1 MEITMKNYGNK
12 LVAFALLLSMNA
24 AFSME
29 KPTITMTVA
38 PSTTETIEAQK
49 TALFDA
55 INKSSQAVA
64 KGGET
69 KEDQVATY
77 AREIENLFTTA
88 HDKKALANA
97 VDAKGYPALHKAM
110 QFPRITEI
118 LIKNGADYNALV
130 HNNYPIFRD
139 VMYSNNIPTIK
150 QYLRQGDL
158 NLSYA
163 DAGGLTPLH
172 LAVSQGPAEAA
183 FLLIEAGADVNAKT
197 KTGQS
202 VLFYA
207 KIASPRKVSAEDKAK
222 IIQMLKDKGAQE

>member
-1 MEITMKNYGNK
+1 MKNYVNK
-12 LVAFALLLSMNA
+12 LLTIALLGSSGA

-29 KPTITMTVA
+29 KPTITMKVS
-38 PSTTETIEAQK
+38 PSQAETFEQEKA
-49 TALFDA
+49 ALFDA
-55 INKSSQAVA
+55 INKSSLALASSGQ
-64 KGGET
+64 T
-69 KEDQVATY
+69 KEDQIAGY
-77 AREIENLFTTA
+77 AREIENLFNKA
-88 HDKKALANA
+88 ADKKALANA
-97 VDAKGYPALHKAM
+97 LDAKGSPALHKAI

-118 LIKNGADYNALV
+118 LIKNGANYNALV
-130 HNNYPIFRD
+130 NNNYPIFRD

-158 NLSYA
+158 NLNYA

-202 VLFYA
+202 VLFFA
-207 KIASPRKVSAEDKAK
+207 KMASPRKVSAEDKAK

>member
-1 MEITMKNYGNK
+1 MKNYGDK
-12 LVAFALLLSMNA
+12 FLALVLLLSSGG
-24 AFSME
+24 AFAME
-29 KPTITMTVA
+29 KPTITMKIA
-38 PSTTETIEAQK
+38 PNQTQTFEAQK
-49 TALFDA
+49 AELFNA
-55 INKSSQAVA
+55 INKSSLASAGTAQ
-64 KGGET
+64 T
-69 KEDQVATY
+69 KEDQIATH
-77 AREIENLFTTA
+77 AREIENLFA
-88 HDKKALANA
+88 RAADKKALANA
-97 VDAKGYPALHKAM
+97 VDSKGYPALHKAI
-110 QFPRITEI
+110 QLPRITEI

-130 HNNYPIFRD
+130 NNNYPIFRD

-158 NLSYA
+158 NLNYA
-163 DAGGLTPLH
+163 DAVGLTPLH

-202 VLFYA
+202 VLFFA